1 MSESSSSLLCVIFDI
16 NPLAWGLKTLLEAHA
31 NGEGQ
36 RQETIVQG
44 LDATLTFINS
54 FLLMTH
60 GNQVAVVGVH
70 PEASEF
76 MYPNSKSKGSVTTA
90 AQVNKDVTEKF
101 RQILSSDV
109 FTKLESVDQT
119 YSSRFASGLAKTL
132 CFINRK
138 RHSIKNLSARILV
151 ITCGMDHLADQYLS
165 LINGAFAAQDM
176 NIKIDSVLIEREGT
190 NAALQQLSKVTGGI
204 YTQVREPQM
213 LLQTLLVYHLADDNT
228 RESLATIPQQ
238 DVDSRAICF
247 NSKNPVDIGHVCS
260 VCLSVFSTF
269 TPMCSTCDS
278 VFKMPQILSRKRR
291 RPK

>member
-1 MSESSSSLLCVIFDI
+1 
-16 NPLAWGLKTLLEAHA
+16 
-31 NGEGQ
+31 
-36 RQETIVQG
+36 
-44 LDATLTFINS
+44 
-54 FLLMTH
+54 
-60 GNQVAVVGVH
+60 
-70 PEASEF
+70 
-76 MYPNSKSKGSVTTA
+76 MYPNSKSKGTVTTA

-190 NAALQQLSKVTGGI
+190 NAALQQVNSVVDNLMFVSIVENSI
-204 YTQVREPQM
+204 YESSSCFK
-213 LLQTLLVYHLADDNT
+213 LL
-228 RESLATIPQQ
+228 
-238 DVDSRAICF
+238 
-247 NSKNPVDIGHVCS
+247 NP
-260 VCLSVFSTF
+260 LSVESWNDYWTFFPDLYSSCRKSPVVST
-269 TPMCSTCDS
+269 
-278 VFKMPQILSRKRR
+278 
-291 RPK
+291 PKFASLKCFYRLY

>member
-1 MSESSSSLLCVIFDI
+1 
-16 NPLAWGLKTLLEAHA
+16 
-31 NGEGQ
+31 
-36 RQETIVQG
+36 
-44 LDATLTFINS
+44 
-54 FLLMTH
+54 
-60 GNQVAVVGVH
+60 
-70 PEASEF
+70 
-76 MYPNSKSKGSVTTA
+76 MYPNSKSKGTVTTA

-190 NAALQQLSKVTGGI
+190 NAALQQVNSEVGNVMFVSIVENSVYESLSCF
-204 YTQVREPQM
+204 
-213 LLQTLLVYHLADDNT
+213 QTL
-228 RESLATIPQQ
+228 ESTLRGILKRLLDFFPDLYSSCRKSPVVSTPKFA
-238 DVDSRAICF
+238 SLKCF
-247 NSKNPVDIGHVCS
+247 YR
-260 VCLSVFSTF
+260 LY
-269 TPMCSTCDS
+269 
-278 VFKMPQILSRKRR
+278 
-291 RPK
+291 

>member
-1 MSESSSSLLCVIFDI
+1 
-16 NPLAWGLKTLLEAHA
+16 
-31 NGEGQ
+31 
-36 RQETIVQG
+36 
-44 LDATLTFINS
+44 
-54 FLLMTH
+54 
-60 GNQVAVVGVH
+60 
-70 PEASEF
+70 
-76 MYPNSKSKGSVTTA
+76 
-90 AQVNKDVTEKF
+90 
-101 RQILSSDV
+101 
-109 FTKLESVDQT
+109 
-119 YSSRFASGLAKTL
+119 
-132 CFINRK
+132 
-138 RHSIKNLSARILV
+138 
-151 ITCGMDHLADQYLS
+151 MDHLADQYLS

-190 NAALQQLSKVTGGI
+190 NAALQQLSNVTGGI

-228 RESLATIPQQ
+228 RDYLATIPQQ

-260 VCLSVFSTF
+260 VCPSVFSTF

>member
-1 MSESSSSLLCVIFDI
+1 
-16 NPLAWGLKTLLEAHA
+16 
-31 NGEGQ
+31 
-36 RQETIVQG
+36 
-44 LDATLTFINS
+44 
-54 FLLMTH
+54 
-60 GNQVAVVGVH
+60 
-70 PEASEF
+70 

-190 NAALQQLSKVTGGI
+190 NAALQQVNILFLKIELTFFPIFGSIG
-204 YTQVREPQM
+204 P
-213 LLQTLLVYHLADDNT
+213 L
-228 RESLATIPQQ
+228 
-238 DVDSRAICF
+238 
-247 NSKNPVDIGHVCS
+247 NPH
-260 VCLSVFSTF
+260 
-269 TPMCSTCDS
+269 
-278 VFKMPQILSRKRR
+278 RKRYSWIIFSC
-291 RPK
+291 PKSLVVSTPKYASLKCCSKLC

>member
-1 MSESSSSLLCVIFDI
+1 MIVS
-16 NPLAWGLKTLLEAHA
+16 AHMFCFFP
-31 NGEGQ
+31 EVE
-36 RQETIVQG
+36 R
-44 LDATLTFINS
+44 
-54 FLLMTH
+54 FL
-60 GNQVAVVGVH
+60 
-70 PEASEF
+70 EF
-76 MYPNSKSKGSVTTA
+76 MYPNSKSKGTVTTA

-190 NAALQQLSKVTGGI
+190 NAALQQVNSVVDNLMFVSIVDNCF
-204 YTQVREPQM
+204 
-213 LLQTLLVYHLADDNT
+213 QTL
-228 RESLATIPQQ
+228 E
-238 DVDSRAICF
+238 
-247 NSKNPVDIGHVCS
+247 
-260 VCLSVFSTF
+260 F
-269 TPMCSTCDS
+269 TLHE
-278 VFKMPQILSRKRR
+278 ILIRLLEHYF
-291 RPK
+291 